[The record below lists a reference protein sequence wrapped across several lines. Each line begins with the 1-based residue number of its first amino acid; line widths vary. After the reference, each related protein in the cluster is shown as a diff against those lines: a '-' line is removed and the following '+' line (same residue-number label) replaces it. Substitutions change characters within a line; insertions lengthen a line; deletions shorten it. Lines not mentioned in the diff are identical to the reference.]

1 MNQVK
6 HFFDPQLGSES
17 VVLQQEPKTGA
28 VYFTTDTRKIYLDI
42 DNDRQKIPMGGNVGL
57 FYGKMRPGITID
69 GQKEFE
75 FKMDDILGNQN
86 DSTFLIP
93 NINDL
98 ILNDDGCF
106 YKVLEIQGEGFETI
120 LNTEKLTIAGTGG
133 GGGGSSD
140 SDAFFNDPP
149 LTKKS
154 SY

>member
-1 MNQVK
+1 
-6 HFFDPQLGSES
+6 
-17 VVLQQEPKTGA
+17 
-28 VYFTTDTRKIYLDI
+28 
-42 DNDRQKIPMGGNVGL
+42 
-57 FYGKMRPGITID
+57 
-69 GQKEFE
+69 
-75 FKMDDILGNQN
+75 MDDILGNQN

-140 SDAFFNDPP
+140 SPSGGVETLTSFKVGAFIVPNRAVLKGSPC
-149 LTKKS
+149 LV
-154 SY
+154 